1 MIMPVIDC
9 VIDNV
14 IDLLG
19 LRFIGSLI
27 ILLFQ
32 SLNDSLTLQIIY
44 LLVIDWVV
52 DLNIHFPNTFVFKCI
67 EITGGCTHIPT

>member
-1 MIMPVIDC
+1 MPVIDC

-44 LLVIDWVV
+44 LLVID
-52 DLNIHFPNTFVFKCI
+52 
-67 EITGGCTHIPT
+67 

>member
-1 MIMPVIDC
+1 MPVIDC

-14 IDLLG
+14 IDLLS

-44 LLVIDWVV
+44 LLV
-52 DLNIHFPNTFVFKCI
+52 
-67 EITGGCTHIPT
+67 E